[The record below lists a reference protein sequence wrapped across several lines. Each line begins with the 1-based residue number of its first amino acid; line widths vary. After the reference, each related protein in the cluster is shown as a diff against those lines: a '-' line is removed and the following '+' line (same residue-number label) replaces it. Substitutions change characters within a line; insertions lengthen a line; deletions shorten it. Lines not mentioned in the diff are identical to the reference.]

1 MKKNIKEEEEEIGR
15 LKYHLLLSI
24 LFERPL
30 EEKTQQAHTII
41 KNCTLSVL
49 LEKKLFLQIFG
60 KILRDEQKAN
70 ASIQLSLLIIT
81 KMGISVKTKE
91 IYKKCNI
98 ENFCI

>member
-1 MKKNIKEEEEEIGR
+1 MLIHIEWRGNPSVNKRSLQLSLECKNHQIEEDEHKRREEEIGR

-49 LEKKLFLQIFG
+49 LEKKTIFTN
-60 KILRDEQKAN
+60 ILK
-70 ASIQLSLLIIT
+70 
-81 KMGISVKTKE
+81 
-91 IYKKCNI
+91 NI
-98 ENFCI
+98 ER

>member
-1 MKKNIKEEEEEIGR
+1 MHVHIEWRGNPSVNKRSLQLSLECKNHQIEEEHKRKEEEIGR

-49 LEKKLFLQIFG
+49 LEKKTIFTN
-60 KILRDEQKAN
+60 ILK
-70 ASIQLSLLIIT
+70 
-81 KMGISVKTKE
+81 
-91 IYKKCNI
+91 NI
-98 ENFCI
+98 ER

>member
-1 MKKNIKEEEEEIGR
+1 MFILSGVGTQVWIRGVSNYRWNARITKLKKNIKEEEEEIGR

-49 LEKKLFLQIFG
+49 LEKKTIFTN
-60 KILRDEQKAN
+60 ILK
-70 ASIQLSLLIIT
+70 
-81 KMGISVKTKE
+81 
-91 IYKKCNI
+91 NI
-98 ENFCI
+98 ERWTEG